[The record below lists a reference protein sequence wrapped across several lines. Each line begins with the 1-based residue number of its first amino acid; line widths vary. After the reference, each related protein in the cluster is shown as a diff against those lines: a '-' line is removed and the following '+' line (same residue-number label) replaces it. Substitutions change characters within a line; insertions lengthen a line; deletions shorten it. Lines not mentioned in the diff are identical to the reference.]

1 MRRTILSAA
10 APACLLVGFT
20 PLSASANVSAGTPAP
35 PASATAT
42 AAQLS
47 DQVAISKS
55 EAKADESSSD
65 ASASVISIGGKPVPA
80 ETPSGGGSSGGTE
93 SGEGEN
99 KGALIDTVDK
109 SPVRVQVAP
118 WKARASGQKNSK
130 EGKRT
135 SSASAALATVEVPDH
150 AKVKLLTSDASAEHT
165 SMQSTGK
172 STSDAADITIGD
184 MRFVLL
190 HSEVDSNAKGDTYLV
205 SLNGQ
210 KIGTR
215 EQLGQLCALEV
226 SGVAA
231 VSCLTASGGTSN
243 GIASGEAEV
252 LGVQSPL
259 PFNPAS
265 AFATAGTAGSGTPSI
280 LEAVAAAVPVTEAP
294 RAAAAAPPSGSSAQL
309 PRTGAA
315 AGALVGSGLFG
326 ILGGFFLR
334 LLGRR
339 PKKQLA

>member
-1 MRRTILSAA
+1 MRRKILSAA
-10 APACLLVGFT
+10 APACLLVGVT
-20 PLSASANVSAGTPAP
+20 PLSASADVTTPGTPAP

-42 AAQLS
+42 AARVS
-47 DQVAISKS
+47 DQVAISDS
-55 EAKADESSSD
+55 SAKADGSSSE
-65 ASASVISIGGKPVPA
+65 ASASVISVGGKPFPA
-80 ETPSGGGSSGGTE
+80 GTESGGGVGGTE

-118 WKARASGQKNSK
+118 WKARATGQQNTK
-130 EGKRT
+130 EDKRT

-150 AKVKLLTSDASAEHT
+150 ANVKLLTSDASAEHT
-165 SMQSTGK
+165 SAQSTGK
-172 STSDAADITIGD
+172 STSDAADISAAG

-205 SLNGQ
+205 GLNGQ

-215 EQLGQLCALEV
+215 EQLGELCALDL

-231 VSCLTASGGTSN
+231 VSCLTASGGTAN
-243 GIASGEAEV
+243 GIASGAAEV

-265 AFATAGTAGSGTPSI
+265 AFATTGTAGAGTEPSI
-280 LEAVAAAVPVTEAP
+280 LESVAAAVPVEAP
-294 RAAAAAPPSGSSAQL
+294 RAAAAAPAAPAAQL

-315 AGALVGSGLFG
+315 VGGLAASGLAG
-326 ILGGFFLR
+326 LLAGSAMR

-339 PKKQLA
+339 RSKIN

>member
-1 MRRTILSAA
+1 MRRTILTAA

-20 PLSASANVSAGTPAP
+20 PIAATADVAGTPAP

-47 DQVAISKS
+47 DQVSISKS

-65 ASASVISIGGKPVPA
+65 ASASVISVGGKPVPA
-80 ETPSGGGSSGGTE
+80 ETPSGGSSSGGTE

-118 WKARASGQKNSK
+118 WKARATGQKNSK
-130 EGKRT
+130 ESKRT

-150 AKVKLLTSDASAEHT
+150 AKISLLTSDANAEHT

-172 STSDAADITIGD
+172 STSDAADISIGD

-190 HSEVDSNAKGDTYLV
+190 HSEVNSSAKGDTYLV
-205 SLNGQ
+205 GLNGQ

-215 EQLGQLCALEV
+215 EQLGELCALDV

-231 VSCLTASGGTSN
+231 VSCLTATGGTSN

-280 LEAVAAAVPVTEAP
+280 LQSVAAAVPITEAP
-294 RAAAAAPPSGSSAQL
+294 RAAAAAPAPSAQL

-315 AGALVGSGLFG
+315 VGGLAASGLIG
-326 ILGGFFLR
+326 LLAGFAMR
-334 LLGRR
+334 LLGRPR
-339 PKKQLA
+339 SKVQLPA

>member
-20 PLSASANVSAGTPAP
+20 PLSAQADVTPGTPAP

-42 AAQLS
+42 AARVS
-47 DQVAISKS
+47 DQVKVSDS
-55 EAKADESSSD
+55 SAKADNSSSE
-65 ASASVISIGGKPVPA
+65 ASASVISIDGKPFPPGT
-80 ETPSGGGSSGGTE
+80 ESGGGAGGKE
-93 SGEGEN
+93 AGEGEN

-118 WKARASGQKNSK
+118 WKARADGENTKDN
-130 EGKRT
+130 KRS

-150 AKVKLLTSDASAEHT
+150 ANVKLLTSDASAEHT

-172 STSDAADITIGD
+172 STSDAADISVGD
-184 MRFVLL
+184 MHFVLL
-190 HSEVDSNAKGDTYLV
+190 HSEVDSNAKGDTYLLG
-205 SLNGQ
+205 LNGQ
-210 KIGTR
+210 KIGTQ
-215 EQLGQLCALEV
+215 EQVGQLCALDV

-231 VSCLTASGGTSN
+231 VSCLTASGGTAN
-243 GIASGEAEV
+243 GITSGAAEV

-265 AFATAGTAGSGTPSI
+265 AFATAGTAGTGTEPSI
-280 LEAVAAAVPVTEAP
+280 LESVAAAVPVEAP
-294 RAAAAAPPSGSSAQL
+294 RAAAAAPAAPAAQL

-315 AGALVGSGLFG
+315 VAGLAASGLAG
-326 ILGGFFLR
+326 LLAGSAMR
-334 LLGRR
+334 LLSRR
-339 PKKQLA
+339 RSKIN